1 MEDAKSN
8 PIVRKTNG
16 EYDGMEVSKTEDAV
30 KDNQTVKK
38 CLGFLSHDENDHWYI
53 CPQYNSK

>member
-38 CLGFLSHDENDHWYI
+38 CLGFLDS
-53 CPQYNSK
+53 